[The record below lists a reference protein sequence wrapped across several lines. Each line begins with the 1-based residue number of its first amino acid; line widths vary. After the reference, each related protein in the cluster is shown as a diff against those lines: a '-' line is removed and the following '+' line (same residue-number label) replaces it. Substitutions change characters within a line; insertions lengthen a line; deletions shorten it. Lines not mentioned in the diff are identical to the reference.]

1 MPKQKQKKWIKRI
14 IIAVIISLVLVI
26 NAPGIVGYITDNVH
40 SENSY
45 MAYAADPVPSS
56 LSEQTDATIDRLNT
70 MLHVQKFLNKL
81 LWPVLYMIGGLMD
94 NSLLFG

>member
-26 NAPGIVGYITDNVH
+26 NAPGIVGYITDNGH

-56 LSEQTDATIDRLNT
+56 L
-70 MLHVQKFLNKL
+70 
-81 LWPVLYMIGGLMD
+81 
-94 NSLLFG
+94 